1 MVSTRLMSIVNDNL
15 ADGCA
20 QGISSSSN
28 VVTRVTRNSCSHAV
42 ASTSAADGVG
52 RSSVS
57 VINVLEMPPEIL
69 EKIMSNLSFKNICQL
84 RLVWNLFFLYRYGVT
99 ESNGLK

>member
-20 QGISSSSN
+20 QGISSGSN

-42 ASTSAADGVG
+42 ASTSTADGAS
-52 RSSVS
+52 RTPAI

-69 EKIMSNLSFKNICQL
+69 EKIMSNLSYKNICQL
-84 RLVWNLFFLYRYGVT
+84 RLVWNLSFISLQGDR
-99 ESNGLK
+99 K